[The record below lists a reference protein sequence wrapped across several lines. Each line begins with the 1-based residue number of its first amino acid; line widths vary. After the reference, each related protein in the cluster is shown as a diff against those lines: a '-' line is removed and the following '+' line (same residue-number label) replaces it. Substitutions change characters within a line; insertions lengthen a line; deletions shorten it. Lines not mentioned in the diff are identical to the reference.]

1 MGKAENYMEILKN
14 KKDWDPFL
22 LDESGLPGPRGN
34 LELVDAVAQAGDI
47 DRFRRYLAY
56 DADSAPYGSS
66 LEFLP
71 VCGAVGLGRLIAE
84 GQADLLDTLRPYA
97 SDPRWRV
104 REGVAIGLQKFGD
117 KDIDGL
123 LLAMEDWVRGNL
135 LERRAVAA
143 AICEPRLL
151 KKKENAKRALDLLD
165 KITEDLTHEQNRR
178 QEDFK
183 VLRKSLAYCWSVAAA
198 ADPQDGRILM
208 EKWFLI
214 HDSDVLWIMKE
225 NLKKNRL
232 RRLDPSWAVRWEDKM
247 AAHVVDIISPG
258 K

>member
-14 KKDWDPFL
+14 KKDWDSFL

-34 LELVDAVAQAGDI
+34 LELVDAVAQIGDI

-97 SDPRWRV
+97 SDLRWRV

>member
-14 KKDWDPFL
+14 KKDWDTFL

-97 SDPRWRV
+97 SDLRWRV

-123 LLAMEDWVRGNL
+123 LLAMEVWVRGNL

-151 KKKENAKRALDLLD
+151 KKKENAKRALHLLD

-247 AAHVVDIISPG
+247 AARVSEHQ
-258 K
+258 

>member
-14 KKDWDPFL
+14 KKDWDTFL

-84 GQADLLDTLRPYA
+84 GQTDLLDTLRPYA

-123 LLAMEDWVRGNL
+123 LLAMEVWVRGNL

-151 KKKENAKRALDLLD
+151 KKKENAKRALHLLD

-247 AAHVVDIISPG
+247 AARVSEHQ
-258 K
+258 

>member
-14 KKDWDPFL
+14 KKDWDSFL

-34 LELVDAVAQAGDI
+34 LELVDAVAQIGDI

>member
-14 KKDWDPFL
+14 KKDWDTFL

-84 GQADLLDTLRPYA
+84 GQTDLLDTLRPYA

-123 LLAMEDWVRGNL
+123 LLAMEVWVRGNL

-151 KKKENAKRALDLLD
+151 KKKENAKRALHLLD

>member
-84 GQADLLDTLRPYA
+84 GQTDLLDTLRPYA

-123 LLAMEDWVRGNL
+123 LLAMEVWVRGNL

-151 KKKENAKRALDLLD
+151 KKKENAKRALHLLD

-247 AAHVVDIISPG
+247 AARVSEHQ
-258 K
+258 

>member
-14 KKDWDPFL
+14 KKDWDTFL

-84 GQADLLDTLRPYA
+84 GQTDLLDTLRPYA

-123 LLAMEDWVRGNL
+123 LLAMEVWVRGNL

-151 KKKENAKRALDLLD
+151 KKKENAKRALHLLD

-247 AAHVVDIISPG
+247 AAHVSEHQ
-258 K
+258 

>member
-14 KKDWDPFL
+14 KKDWDTFL

-123 LLAMEDWVRGNL
+123 LLAMEVWVRGNL

-151 KKKENAKRALDLLD
+151 KKKENAKRALHLLD

-247 AAHVVDIISPG
+247 AARVSEHQ
-258 K
+258 

>member
-14 KKDWDPFL
+14 KKDWDTFL

-123 LLAMEDWVRGNL
+123 LLAMEVWVRGNL

>member
-84 GQADLLDTLRPYA
+84 GQTDLLDTLRPYA

-123 LLAMEDWVRGNL
+123 LLAMEVWVRGNL

-198 ADPQDGRILM
+198 ADPQDVRILM

-247 AAHVVDIISPG
+247 AARVSEHQ
-258 K
+258 